1 MRALL
6 LLISLSLPLGGLL
19 AQQMA
24 PAGEAPLTADAIMAR
39 VAANQD
45 QAEASRSHYV
55 YVQHAHV
62 VSRKGKSVR
71 CEETTDMRVVPT
83 EKGSKQEL
91 LKLDG
96 RLWFKHTYVT
106 YDRLPAKKDVGKS
119 EVDADKNDVYAEI
132 DNDETMDRDLVENM
146 RGNLV
151 NSDREDSKDGVGA
164 GLFPLTSK
172 SQADYTFRLVG
183 RERMN
188 GRDTFH
194 VAFVPKDK
202 DDFTWK
208 GDAWVDST
216 VFQPVVVRTTMAK
229 QIPFAVRTLL
239 GTSVP
244 GLGFSVVYAPQPGG
258 VWFPVTFGTE
268 FKLHVLFF
276 LNRDITIN
284 AENREFEQ
292 THGSA
297 TIVAGSAA
305 KQ

>member
-1 MRALL
+1 
-6 LLISLSLPLGGLL
+6 
-19 AQQMA
+19 
-24 PAGEAPLTADAIMAR
+24 MAR

-45 QAEASRSHYV
+45 QAEALRSHYV

-96 RLWFKHTYVT
+96 RLLFKGKYVT
-106 YDRLPAKKDVGKS
+106 YDRLPAKKDAGKS
-119 EVDADKNDVYAEI
+119 EVDADKNDLHAEI
-132 DNDETMDRDLVENM
+132 DDDDTMDRDLVENM
-146 RGNLV
+146 RENLV
-151 NSDREDSKDGVGA
+151 NSDREGAKDGIGA
-164 GLFPLTSK
+164 RLFPLTSK
-172 SQADYTFRLVG
+172 SQADYTFKLVG

-194 VAFVPKDK
+194 IAFVPKDK

-208 GDAWVDST
+208 GDVWVDSEA
-216 VFQPVVVRTTMAK
+216 FQPVVVRTAMAK

-284 AENREFEQ
+284 AENKDFEQ